1 MIIAKKNL
9 PSEWLEHDKKIRPYL
24 WSHRVLGISSKI
36 VSTLL
41 FLSFIITHRF
51 VRLEQILQS
60 WGLSPLVL
68 WAFYFGALAL
78 LWELV
83 SIPFSISHHWVERA
97 HHLSKQPYL
106 SWFIDRL
113 KGYAVGAVIGFVAL
127 SVVFLS
133 LSLAGDN
140 WWLATYVCFVLLS
153 VILAQLAPV
162 VLIPLFFKLKPLEE
176 GDLKNRLLA
185 LSQRFG
191 VKVENVYH
199 LGMGEKT
206 EKGNA
211 AFVGIGKTKKILI
224 GDTLYKNFPIEEVEA
239 VFAHELGHQVHGDL
253 IKGIFFSSIILFISF
268 FLSQLLCEELIFSA
282 FNTDRSHPF
291 GVLMFFVVL
300 SVIQWPLGIQLNGFS
315 RWRERLA
322 DRFAKEN
329 FKSGDLLAS
338 ALERLTFQNR
348 GLFRPNGLIEFLTYS
363 HPAPWRRIST
373 LRQSD

>member
-1 MIIAKKNL
+1 MIFANKNIPL
-9 PSEWLEHDKKIRPYL
+9 PWLEHDKQIRPYL
-24 WSHRVLGISSKI
+24 WSHRILGISSKI
-36 VSTLL
+36 LSTLL
-41 FLSFIITHRF
+41 FLSFIVTHRF

-60 WGLSPLVL
+60 WGLSSLAL
-68 WAFYFGALAL
+68 WTVYFGALAL

-83 SIPFSISHHWVERA
+83 SLPFSISHHWIERA
-97 HHLSKQPYL
+97 HHLSKQSYL
-106 SWFIDRL
+106 SWFGDRL
-113 KGYAVGAVIGFVAL
+113 KGYGVGGVIGFLAL
-127 SVVFLS
+127 AVVVFS
-133 LSLAGDN
+133 LRVAGDR
-140 WWLATYVCFVLLS
+140 WWLVTYICFVLLS

-176 GDLKNRLLA
+176 GELKARLLA
-185 LSQRFG
+185 LSDRFG
-191 VKVENVYH
+191 VKVEDVYH

-224 GDTLYKNFPIEEVEA
+224 GDTLYKNFPLEEVEA

-253 IKGIFFSSIILFISF
+253 IKGIVFSSIVLFISF
-268 FLSQLLCEELIFSA
+268 FFSQLLCEELIFDA
-282 FNTDRSHPF
+282 FKIDRTHPF

-322 DRFAKEN
+322 DRFAKEKFN
-329 FKSGDLLAS
+329 SGDLLAS

-348 GLFRPNGLIEFLTYS
+348 GLFCPNVIIEFLTYS
-363 HPAPWRRIST
+363 HPAPWRRISS
-373 LRQSD
+373 LRKSH